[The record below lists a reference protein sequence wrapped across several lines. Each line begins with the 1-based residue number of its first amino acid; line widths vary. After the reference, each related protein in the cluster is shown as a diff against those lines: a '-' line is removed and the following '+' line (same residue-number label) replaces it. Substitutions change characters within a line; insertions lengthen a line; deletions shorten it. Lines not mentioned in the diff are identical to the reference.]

1 MGEPSGAQR
10 GSLIMD
16 VELSLHGDLNASNA
30 RELEAQL
37 FRWVASSS
45 TRETVI
51 NLQGLDN
58 IDSTGLA
65 VLLRADQYA
74 NQLGHNLRLRRPTGE
89 VERAIAFIGLEQVL
103 PFID

>member
-1 MGEPSGAQR
+1 MGDRHAVEHEPLTMR
-10 GSLIMD
+10 
-16 VELSLHGDLNASNA
+16 VEVSLHGELDASNA

-37 FRWVASSS
+37 FRWVAANA

-51 NLQGLDN
+51 NLRGLAG

-65 VLLRADQYA
+65 VLLRMGHYSSQR
-74 NQLGHNLRLRRPTGE
+74 GHNLRLRRPTGE
-89 VERAIAFIGLEQVL
+89 VERAIALTGLEEAL

>member
-1 MGEPSGAQR
+1 MGDLNAIEHDP
-10 GSLIMD
+10 LTMD

-37 FRWVASSS
+37 FRWLAASG

-51 NLQGLDN
+51 NLEGLGS

-65 VLLRADQYA
+65 VLLRAQQYA
-74 NQLGHNLRLRRPTGE
+74 SQLGQNLGLRRPTGE
-89 VERAIAFIGLEQVL
+89 VERTISLIGLEEVL

>member
-1 MGEPSGAQR
+1 MGDRHAVEHEPLTMR
-10 GSLIMD
+10 
-16 VELSLHGDLNASNA
+16 VEVSLHGELDASNA

-37 FRWVASSS
+37 FRWVAANA

-51 NLQGLDN
+51 NLRGLAG

-65 VLLRADQYA
+65 VLLRAQQYA
-74 NQLGHNLRLRRPTGE
+74 NQLGHALGLRRPTGE
-89 VERAIAFIGLEQVL
+89 VGRTIAFIGLDEVL